1 MNVSKLISL
10 NIVTNEGTL
19 VDFQELTKQQV
30 VIVIKVLLE
39 VLNKREDIQ
48 DSIREYLDQSVTG
61 TNVWKTFPDVFIS
74 QIIRKYQAKMI
85 DDYLLNDQIECSAN
99 Q

>member
-39 VLNKREDIQ
+39 VLNKRKDIQ

-85 DDYLLNDQIECSAN
+85 DDHLLNDQIECSAN

>member
-85 DDYLLNDQIECSAN
+85 DDHLLNDQIECSAN

>member
-39 VLNKREDIQ
+39 VLNKRQDIQ

-85 DDYLLNDQIECSAN
+85 DDHLLNDQIECSAN

>member
-1 MNVSKLISL
+1 M
-10 NIVTNEGTL
+10 TNEGTL

-39 VLNKREDIQ
+39 ILNKREDIQ

-85 DDYLLNDQIECSAN
+85 DHHLLNDQIECSAN